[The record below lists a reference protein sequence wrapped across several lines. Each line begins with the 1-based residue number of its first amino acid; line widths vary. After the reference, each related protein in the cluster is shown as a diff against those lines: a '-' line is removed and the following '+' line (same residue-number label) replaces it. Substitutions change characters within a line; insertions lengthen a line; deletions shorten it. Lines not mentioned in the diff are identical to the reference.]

1 MNHSIHVPRWPRR
14 AGPLAART
22 AAAVIATAVLAPLAA
37 RRNLSTP
44 TRRAGPYA
52 ALLVAVA
59 LLAAA
64 CAGSSTPSGQSSSSS
79 SRSAKLLAFSGCMRS
94 HGVPQFPAPEPGQP
108 EFKLP
113 PPNQGAYGVSGSQL
127 WSAVGPCRHLLPPG
141 LNAWYPR
148 SEIPRV
154 EQDLRKFARCMRSH
168 GISQWPDPSFDS
180 QGRLAFFGPGADI
193 PPGSAAE
200 RARNQCFYLAPLG
213 VNTDLLGG

>member
-1 MNHSIHVPRWPRR
+1 MNDSTHVMRRPRP
-14 AGPLAART
+14 PTART
-22 AAAVIATAVLAPLAA
+22 AAAVIATAVLAPLAVS
-37 RRNLSTP
+37 RNLSTP

-59 LLAAA
+59 LLAA
-64 CAGSSTPSGQSSSSS
+64 CGGSSTSSGQLPSMSSS
-79 SRSAKLLAFSGCMRS
+79 SRSAKLLAFSQCMRS
-94 HGVPQFPAPEPGQP
+94 HGAPQFPAPEPGQP

-113 PPNQGAYGVSGSQL
+113 DPNQGAYGISGSQL
-127 WSAVGPCRHLLPPG
+127 WSAAGKCRHLLPPG

-180 QGRLAFFGPGADI
+180 EGRLAFFGPGADN
-193 PPGSAAE
+193 PPGSPTDHAM
-200 RARNQCFYLAPLG
+200 NQCSYLAPLG
-213 VNTDLLGG
+213 ANTDFLGG